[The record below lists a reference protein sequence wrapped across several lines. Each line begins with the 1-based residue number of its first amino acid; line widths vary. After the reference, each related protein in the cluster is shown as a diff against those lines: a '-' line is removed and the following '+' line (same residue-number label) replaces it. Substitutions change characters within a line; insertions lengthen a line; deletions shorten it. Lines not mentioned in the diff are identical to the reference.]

1 MKFTGLM
8 KLHLLSLNIDFRHV
22 LVVDT
27 ANKIM
32 AHYVGEKLAATY
44 PISTSSQGV
53 GCIENS
59 NMTPHGVHTICEK
72 YGEDAPEGMIFE
84 SREATGEIWTEG
96 EDRDNLITSR
106 ILRLRG
112 EIPGINK
119 GPRVDSYDRYIYIH
133 GTNKESAIGL
143 SNVSHG
149 CILMKNN
156 DIIRL
161 YDKVQEGCVVIINK

>member
-8 KLHLLSLNIDFRHV
+8 KLELLSLNLDFRHV
-22 LVVDT
+22 LVVD
-27 ANKIM
+27 AKNHIM

-44 PISTSSQGV
+44 PVSLSAKGI
-53 GCIENS
+53 GCLENS

-84 SREATGEIWTEG
+84 NREATGEIWQVGDE
-96 EDRDNLITSR
+96 RDNLITSR
-106 ILRLRG
+106 ILRLKG

-119 GPRVDSYDRYIYIH
+119 GPKVDSYDRYIYIH
-133 GTNKESAIGL
+133 GTNREDAIGKTD
-143 SNVSHG
+143 VSHG
-149 CILMKNN
+149 CILMTNS

-161 YDKVQEGCVVIINK
+161 YDKVQEGCVVFINK